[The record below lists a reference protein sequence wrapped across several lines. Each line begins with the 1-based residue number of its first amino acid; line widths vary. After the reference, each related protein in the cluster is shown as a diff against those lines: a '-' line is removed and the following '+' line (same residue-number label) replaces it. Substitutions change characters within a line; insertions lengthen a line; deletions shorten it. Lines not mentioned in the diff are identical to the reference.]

1 MPMSTA
7 QKFDR
12 LQNITNIDIL
22 EYDLMKKEQYNSK
35 ITEFLYFYKVVNPLL
50 NKVKGQ
56 TASMMRNKVNTIQ
69 SYADLSRAATRY
81 EDMNLQ
87 NYTEMNTNELI
98 MTNQENA
105 EIFQELQEIPNKLQN
120 PYIDIYHWAKG
131 ELFDVNALFIAV
143 KERNKCVDAIKS
155 LEQKKRDTQQDLA
168 DVAAGKKTLTTLFK
182 NQSDAGD
189 IANKV
194 ENYDREIDAMQKLTD
209 LLTIY
214 LCEKV
219 LATFKREKLAL
230 YYRILSQIQI
240 VEI

>member
-1 MPMSTA
+1 
-7 QKFDR
+7 
-12 LQNITNIDIL
+12 
-22 EYDLMKKEQYNSK
+22 
-35 ITEFLYFYKVVNPLL
+35 
-50 NKVKGQ
+50 
-56 TASMMRNKVNTIQ
+56 
-69 SYADLSRAATRY
+69 
-81 EDMNLQ
+81 MNLQ
-87 NYTEMNTNELI
+87 NYTEMNTAELI

-105 EIFQELQEIPNKLQN
+105 EVFQELQEIPNKLQN

-182 NQSDAGD
+182 NQSDAGE

-194 ENYDREIDAMQKLTD
+194 ESYDREIDAMQKLTD

-219 LATFKREKLAL
+219 LVTFKREKLSL
-230 YYRILSQIQI
+230 YYRILSQI
-240 VEI
+240 